1 MIMKKML
8 QVAVLAGLTIS
19 PNVYASF
26 GKLDPNIGKNTTIE
40 FEQNSKTN
48 IVNNYVPR
56 NFLNGKLNDD
66 SIWYMVDKAN
76 PIKVVQDGLDDGYNF
91 KQMLNTAY
99 EVLEDKKLV
108 NTRNQITKNELANT
122 IQKPEF
128 VSTVGTDG
136 SRNAGAVSVY
146 EVLGKSLVPAYDNA
160 TMKQNLI
167 NHITKLDG
175 TYRKSYNDLV
185 SNIAA
190 DDIADKIKRNNGH
203 LVKYTPKQKRE
214 ALKQYRLVAAA
225 IMDNHIVEHSSPL
238 MPNVAP
244 QYHADAKH
252 FLRGT
257 MCSWLRGQGM
267 IGNDAKTK
275 KALSCDPKDN
285 PTIKNYVDAGMDLK
299 LYQRYA
305 KRIDLYADK
314 NLRKLDTN
322 TFATKSAIINFN

>member
-1 MIMKKML
+1 ML
-8 QVAVLAGLTIS
+8 SLILVKVHPS
-19 PNVYASF
+19 HW
-26 GKLDPNIGKNTTIE
+26 KNIQIHTY
-40 FEQNSKTN
+40 
-48 IVNNYVPR
+48 IVNDYVPR

-66 SIWYMVDKAN
+66 SIWYMVDKDHPKKA
-76 PIKVVQDGLDDGYNF
+76 VQNGLADGYTF
-91 KQMLNTAY
+91 KQMLNMSY
-99 EVLEDKKLV
+99 EVLEGKELLTARK
-108 NTRNQITKNELANT
+108 QITKNELSNA
-122 IQKPEF
+122 IRQPEF

-136 SRNAGAVSVY
+136 ARNAGAVSVY
-146 EVLGKSLVPAYDNA
+146 EVLGKSLVPTYDNA
-160 TMKQNLI
+160 TLKQNLI

-185 SNIAA
+185 SSIAA

-203 LVKYTPKQKRE
+203 LVKYTPTQKRE

-225 IMDNHIVEHSSPL
+225 MMDNHIVEHHSPL

-285 PTIKNYVDAGMDLK
+285 PTIKNYVEAGMDLK

-322 TFATKSAIINFN
+322 TFATPSASINFN

>member
-8 QVAVLAGLTIS
+8 QVAVLAGLTLS
-19 PNVYASF
+19 PAVHASL
-26 GKLDPNIGKNTTIE
+26 GNIDPNIGKSSASTTLDKYSINTQIMK
-40 FEQNSKTN
+40 N
-48 IVNNYVPR
+48 VV
-56 NFLNGKLNDD
+56 LNEDL
-66 SIWYMVDKAN
+66 IWYMVDKDHPN
-76 PIKVVQDGLDDGYNF
+76 KQIQNGLNKGFSF
-91 KQMLNTAY
+91 KEMVEIAY
-99 EVLEDKKLV
+99 EAYTEKSAVEATKKAS
-108 NTRNQITKNELANT
+108 KNDLANV
-122 IQKPEF
+122 IRKPEF

-146 EVLGKSLVPAYDNA
+146 EVLGKSLVPTYDNA

-185 SNIAA
+185 SSIAA
-190 DDIADKIKRNNGH
+190 DDIADKIKRNNGR

-225 IMDNHIVEHSSPL
+225 IMDNHIVEHASPL